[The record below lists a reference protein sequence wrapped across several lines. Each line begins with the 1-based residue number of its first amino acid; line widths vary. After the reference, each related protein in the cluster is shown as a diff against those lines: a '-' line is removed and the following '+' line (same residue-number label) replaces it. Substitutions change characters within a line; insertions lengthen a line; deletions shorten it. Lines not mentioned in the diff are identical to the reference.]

1 MNTLRYDDMHSIIP
15 SDLLELFNQ
24 KYVFVDQK
32 EFHNSVPLAAQ
43 LNFELLTKT
52 WKNCSLFSVFCCADC
67 D

>member
-1 MNTLRYDDMHSIIP
+1 MHSIIP

-52 WKNCSLFSVFCCADC
+52 WKNCCGFSVFLLC
-67 D
+67 